1 MSNYMQRRRRATM
14 DAIRN
19 WVKEIEIMTPEKQK
33 EILRKIQLIYGSTEE
48 KAKDYLKLVMGVDEL
63 NV

>member
-1 MSNYMQRRRRATM
+1 M